1 MLRQLIRRL
10 HYLLNRRRLDDE
22 LAAEMEFH
30 REMAAAH
37 GGIPVGDLLRLRED
51 SREAWGWMWVDHLG
65 QDLKLGSR
73 LLTRYPGLTL
83 ISTCAISVAIA
94 LGAIYFGVV
103 DKFQN
108 PRLPIPDGERVVS
121 LRIWDQ
127 NSVDEDRR
135 SLFDFAIWR
144 QQVKT
149 IENMGA
155 EVSFNRNLATE
166 DGRVEP
172 VRGAEITANAFRLMS
187 TLPLLGRTLVDRD
200 ENPAEPEVVV
210 IGHSLWTSRFDR
222 DPGVVGREVKLG
234 TVSAT
239 IVGVMP
245 EGFAFPANAHL
256 WAPLRLNVA
265 TLAPRSGPPASIFG
279 RLAPGASIDDARAEL
294 GVVGARLSAGDPA
307 THQHLRPHVSAYAK
321 PLNVG
326 EMLMVRNIMYAVNSV
341 FMLLLAIMC
350 TNVATLVFAR
360 AATRSWEITVRS
372 ALGASRGRI
381 IGQLFG
387 EALVLASVGAA
398 FGLMLAKV
406 GTSYG
411 LAMIN
416 ATGGALP
423 FWIDASL
430 SWRTILYTAGLT
442 LFGAAIVG
450 IVPAL
455 RVTRLNIQ
463 DSLRS
468 EAGGRAS
475 LRFGGFWTAVIII
488 QVAITVAFIPL
499 AAGGIFES
507 NRFNQRAEGIG
518 ASNYLMAGVGMD
530 REDSLLDPAS
540 HAARTRRSLEELER
554 RLGAEPGVLGVAFS
568 DRLPVEDQF
577 KYSIEVDPAGG
588 APLTGIR
595 TSTMVN
601 VSKGFFDA
609 YGTTVVAGRDFGPV
623 DFESDK
629 SHAMIVNQAF
639 ARHVLGGRN
648 AIGQRIRIKSG
659 EIDAYA
665 GDTWYEI
672 VGVVKNFGWQLP
684 QPWEQSAMYR
694 PTLPVL
700 GNASQVAV
708 RVADPSGFSNRL
720 RKLAYE
726 VDPLIRLTDVQPLA
740 KADKGEAQWNW
751 VLTSVAWVVGFI
763 VLALSATGIH
773 ALMSFTVSRRT
784 REIGI
789 RIALGAHPRRI
800 ITGVFRAA
808 FLQIGAGVLIGSAL
822 AALGGLGSTREV
834 LLLLAADGIMLLA
847 GTAACALPIRRAL
860 SIDPT
865 EALRAEG

>member
-1 MLRQLIRRL
+1 MSSRL
-10 HYLLNRRRLDDE
+10 FSAL
-22 LAAEMEFH
+22 
-30 REMAAAH
+30 
-37 GGIPVGDLLRLRED
+37 
-51 SREAWGWMWVDHLG
+51 
-65 QDLKLGSR
+65 DLKVGFRMLA
-73 LLTRYPGLTL
+73 RYPGLTV
-83 ISTCAISVAIA
+83 IGTCAIAVAIA
-94 LGAIYFGVV
+94 LGAIYFGIV

-108 PRLPIPDGERVVS
+108 PRLKVPESERVVS
-121 LRIWDQ
+121 IRNWDLDAF
-127 NSVDEDRR
+127 DEDRK
-135 SLFDFAIWR
+135 SLYDFAIWR

-155 EVSFNRNLATE
+155 DVDFHRNLATE

-172 VRGAEITANAFRLMS
+172 VKGSEITANAFRLMG
-187 TLPLLGRTLVDRD
+187 TPPLLGRTLMDRD
-200 ENPAEPEVVV
+200 EDPAEPAVVV
-210 IGHSLWTSRFDR
+210 IGHSLWISCFDR
-222 DPGVVGREVKLG
+222 DPGVVSKPVKLG
-234 TVSAT
+234 TTSAT

-245 EGFAFPANAHL
+245 EGFAFPQNQSL
-256 WAPLRLNVA
+256 WAPLRLNVS
-265 TLAPRSGPPASIFG
+265 TLEPRTGPPASIFG

-294 GVVGARLSAGDPA
+294 DVVGARLSASNPA
-307 THQHLRPHVSAYAK
+307 THQHLRPRVTTYAK
-321 PLNVG
+321 PLNEG
-326 EMLMVRNIMYAVNSV
+326 GQMLMIRNIMYAVNSA
-341 FMLLLAIMC
+341 FLLLLAIMC

-387 EALVLASVGAA
+387 EALVLASVGAI
-398 FGLMLAKV
+398 FGLLLAKV
-406 GTSYG
+406 GMSYG

-450 IVPAL
+450 ILPAL
-455 RVTRLNIQ
+455 RVTRVNIQ
-463 DSLRS
+463 DALRS

-475 LRFGGFWTAVIII
+475 LRFGGFWTAVIIV

-499 AAGGIFES
+499 AAGGVFES
-507 NRFNQRAEGIG
+507 DRFNQRAEGIG
-518 ASNYLMAGVGMD
+518 ASNYLMAGVAMD
-530 REDSLLDPAS
+530 REDSLLDLAS
-540 HAARTRRSLEELER
+540 HSARTRGSFEELER
-554 RLGAEPGVLGVAFS
+554 RLGAEPGVEGVAFS

-577 KYSIEVDPAGG
+577 KYSIEVDTAGG
-588 APLTGIR
+588 APETGIR
-595 TSTMVN
+595 TSTLVH

-609 YGTTVVAGRDFGPV
+609 YGTSIAAGRDFAPV
-623 DFESDK
+623 DFEPDK
-629 SHAMIVNQAF
+629 SNVMIVNQAF
-639 ARHVLGGRN
+639 TQHVFGGRN
-648 AIGQRIRIKSG
+648 AIGRRIRIKSG
-659 EIDAYA
+659 EIDRYA

-684 QPWEQSAMYR
+684 EPWEQSAMYR
-694 PTLPVL
+694 PTLPVV
-700 GNASQVAV
+700 GNAGQLAV
-708 RVADPSGFSNRL
+708 RVSDPSGFANRL
-720 RKLAYE
+720 RKVAYD

-740 KADKGEAQWNW
+740 KADRGEAQWNW
-751 VLTSVAWVVGFI
+751 VLTSVAWIVGFI
-763 VLALSATGIH
+763 VLVLSATGIH

-800 ITGVFRAA
+800 IAGVFRGA
-808 FLQIGAGVLIGSAL
+808 FLQIGAGVLIGSGL

-834 LLLLAADGIMLLA
+834 LLLLAADGIMLVA
-847 GTAACALPIRRAL
+847 GTVACALPIRRAL

>member
-1 MLRQLIRRL
+1 MRQLLRRL
-10 HYLLNRRRLDDE
+10 YYLLNRRRLDAE

-37 GGIPVGDLLRLRED
+37 EGIPVGDSLRLRED
-51 SREAWGWMWVDHLG
+51 SREAWGWMWIDHLG
-65 QDLKLGSR
+65 QDLKIGSR
-73 LLTRYPGLTL
+73 LLTRYPGLTV

-94 LGAIYFGVV
+94 LGTVYFGIV

-108 PRLPIPDGERVVS
+108 PSLKVPNGERVVS
-121 LRIWDQ
+121 IRIWDQ
-127 NSVDEDRR
+127 NSFDEDRR
-135 SLFDFAIWR
+135 ALFDFAIWR

-149 IENMGA
+149 IESMGA
-155 EVSFNRNLATE
+155 DVSFNRNLATE

-172 VRGAEITANAFRLMS
+172 VRGAEITANAFRLMG
-187 TLPLLGRTLVDRD
+187 TLPVLGRTLQDRD
-200 ENPAEPEVVV
+200 ENPAEPQVVV

-265 TLAPRSGPPASIFG
+265 TLEPRSGPSASIFG

-294 GVVGARLSAGDPA
+294 ALVGARLSKGNPA
-307 THQHLRPHVSAYAK
+307 THQHLRPRVSTYAK
-321 PLNVG
+321 PINEG
-326 EMLMVRNIMYAVNSV
+326 EMGMVRNIMYAANTV
-341 FMLLLAIMC
+341 FLLLLAIMC

-387 EALVLASVGAA
+387 EALVLASAGAA
-398 FGLMLAKV
+398 LGLLLAKA
-406 GTSYG
+406 GMSYG
-411 LAMIN
+411 MAMIN

-430 SWRTILYTAGLT
+430 SWTTILYAAGLT

-450 IVPAL
+450 ILPAL
-455 RVTRLNIQ
+455 RVTRVNIQ
-463 DSLRS
+463 DALRS
-468 EAGGRAS
+468 DGGGRAS
-475 LRFGGFWTAVIII
+475 LRFGGFWTAVIIV

-518 ASNYLMAGVGMD
+518 ASNYVMAGVAMD

-540 HAARTRRSLEELER
+540 HAARTRGSFEELER
-554 RLGAEPGVLGVAFS
+554 RLTATPGVLGVAFS

-577 KYSIEVDPAGG
+577 KYSIEIDKAGG
-588 APLTGIR
+588 APETGMR
-595 TSTMVN
+595 TSTLVN
-601 VSKGFFDA
+601 ISKGFFDA
-609 YGTTVVAGRDFGPV
+609 YGTAITAGRDFNPV
-623 DFESDK
+623 DFEAGK
-629 SHAMIVNQAF
+629 SNVMIVNQAF
-639 ARHVLGGRN
+639 TEHVLGGRN
-648 AIGQRIRIKSG
+648 AVGQRVRIKSG
-659 EIDAYA
+659 EVDRYA

-672 VGVVKNFGWQLP
+672 VGVVRNFGWQLP
-684 QPWEQSAMYR
+684 EPWEQSAMYR
-694 PTLPVL
+694 PTLPVV
-700 GNASQVAV
+700 GNAGQMAV
-708 RVADPSGFSNRL
+708 RVSDPSGFSNRL
-720 RKLAYE
+720 RKLAYD

-740 KADKGEAQWNW
+740 QADKGEAQWNW

-763 VLALSATGIH
+763 VLVLSATGIH
-773 ALMSFTVSRRT
+773 ALMSFTVTRRT

-789 RIALGAHPRRI
+789 RTALGAAPGRLVA
-800 ITGVFRAA
+800 GVFSRA
-808 FLQIGAGVLIGSAL
+808 FLQIGAGVLVGSAL
-822 AALGGLGSTREV
+822 AALGGLDSTREV
-834 LLLLAADGIMLLA
+834 LLLLAADGIMLVA
-847 GTAACALPIRRAL
+847 GLVACVAPIQRAL
-860 SIDPT
+860 RIDPT